1 MDFALM
7 FNTWKAALLQP
18 GEPVFAG
25 ERDKPHATLTTALI
39 WIVIGA
45 AVAAVFSFLQGLLAV
60 NTMGSMDAFFQQADL
75 PPEVAA
81 QLSGIFSGGMMAGLV
96 GAGSLM
102 SIILTP
108 IFFLIGVGILYLI
121 ARLLGGTG
129 AYGNYAYLIATFQA
143 PITILNAILALI
155 PFLGGCIG
163 FLLTIYGLV
172 LTYYATKVAHGLTSG
187 KAIAVVLI
195 PLLVVLLLV
204 GCVIFSA
211 IGLIFSTMGQ
221 G

>member
-1 MDFALM
+1 MDFAVM

-18 GEPVFAG
+18 GEAVFAG
-25 ERDKPHATLTTALI
+25 EQGKPHATLTTALI

-45 AVAAVFSFLQGLLAV
+45 VVAAVFGFLQGLLTV
-60 NTMGSMDAFFQQADL
+60 NTMGGMDAFFQQADL

-81 QLSGIFSGGMMAGLV
+81 QLSDMFSSGMMSGLL

-102 SIILTP
+102 SIILVP
-108 IFFLIGVGILYLI
+108 VFFLISVGIYYLI

-129 AYGNYAYLIATFQA
+129 DYGSYAYLIATFQA

-155 PFLGGCIG
+155 PFLGGCIA
-163 FLLTIYGLV
+163 FLLTLYGLV

-195 PLLVVLLLV
+195 PVLVVLLLA
-204 GCVIFSA
+204 GCVFFSA
-211 IGLIFSTMGQ
+211 IGLIFSVMNQ